1 MPVHPAFKALL
12 EVDMGPFNKARR
24 RNKQITRARKAARR
38 KRRQTN
44 ALIIAGATSHAIRRF
59 IDEG

>member
-1 MPVHPAFKALL
+1 MHPAFKALL
-12 EVDMGPFNKARR
+12 EVDMEPYNKAHR
-24 RNKQITRARKAARR
+24 RNKKIVKARKAARR